1 MEENKKNKIPN
12 VPNLRFNSFF
22 AEYEHTT
29 LNRFLKTNPVRNKEE
44 RFSKNDVLSVSG
56 ELGVVNQIEHL
67 GRSYAGESVA
77 LYHILRKGQ
86 IVYTKSPL
94 AESPYG
100 IIKLNRF
107 EDGIV
112 STLYAVYDVLNKAD
126 CRYIEHYF
134 AYKPRLNNYLRPIVR
149 IGAKHDMKIGNDE
162 VLNNYVSFP
171 SKEEQKKISDFLDLI
186 DQRIE
191 TQNKIIEKYE
201 SLIKPLFET
210 LNSNANIDITIKE
223 LGSYVSA
230 DLLSW
235 NDMNDVGEP
244 AIIYGQLFTDYK
256 YIIDKV
262 ISKTERRIKTK
273 TKDNDLLFPASTTV
287 DSLSL
292 IAPSSIKIP
301 GVIIGGDMFKIE
313 LDKDKFDS
321 DYMSFLI
328 NCSLN
333 KKIAKYAQGS
343 TIIHLHYED
352 IKLFRMKICDIE
364 KQKEISKQMKA
375 LLEKISI
382 ERSAIELLQKQKK
395 YFLDNLFI

>member
-1 MEENKKNKIPN
+1 M
-12 VPNLRFNSFF
+12 RFNSFF
-22 AEYEHTT
+22 AEYERTT

-162 VLNNYVSFP
+162 VLNNYVNFP

-191 TQNKIIEKYE
+191 TQNKIIEKLE
-201 SLIKPLFET
+201 SLKIG
-210 LNSNANIDITIKE
+210 IKE
-223 LGSYVSA
+223 KIYLLG
-230 DLLSW
+230 
-235 NDMNDVGEP
+235 NTKEP
-244 AIIYGQLFTDYK
+244 
-256 YIIDKV
+256 
-262 ISKTERRIKTK
+262 
-273 TKDNDLLFPASTTV
+273 
-287 DSLSL
+287 
-292 IAPSSIKIP
+292 
-301 GVIIGGDMFKIE
+301 
-313 LDKDKFDS
+313 
-321 DYMSFLI
+321 
-328 NCSLN
+328 
-333 KKIAKYAQGS
+333 
-343 TIIHLHYED
+343 
-352 IKLFRMKICDIE
+352 
-364 KQKEISKQMKA
+364 
-375 LLEKISI
+375 LEKILHEVSEKSTVQNQYPVLSSTVKGLFLQSEYFDRSI
-382 ERSAIELLQKQKK
+382 ASDNNIGYKIVRKGQIIISPQNLWMGNLTFNDRYENGIVSPSYKIYEIDSKYSKKYIYWLLTSKRSFFNYGLVSEQGASIVRRNLNIDAFMELCLPVIKEKNDESKIEKLIKLIDKKLEDEKKRGNQLNQQKQ
-395 YFLDNLFI
+395 FLLSNLFI